1 LFDSDS
7 INAFARTISSQPIGL
22 AYHRPEKWAYAG
34 HCFANVIKK
43 VQQDG
48 GRARFGW
55 IFQGGIMPDAPELGY
70 LVATHHAVWNAQ
82 DGSISDVTP
91 FHTNSIPFC
100 VPTGEVLFLVDDKAE
115 PVVIGSN
122 MFAPLPLRFFPLSN
136 DKRLIAYIERKKNE
150 EEQRCRDIYQG
161 NLEGI
166 EATFFLHGEQR
177 E

>member
-1 LFDSDS
+1 MFDSKS
-7 INAFARTISSQPIGL
+7 INAFARTISSQPLGL
-22 AYHRPEKWAYAG
+22 AYHRPEKWAYAS
-34 HCFANVIKK
+34 HCFSNVIKK

-55 IFQGGIMPDAPELGY
+55 TFQGCIMSDDPELDY
-70 LVATHHAVWNAQ
+70 LVATHHAVWNAP

-91 FHTNSIPFC
+91 FHTSSKPLC

-115 PVVIGSN
+115 PVVIGN
-122 MFAPLPLRFFPLSN
+122 NVFAPLPLRFFPLSD
-136 DKRLIAYIERKKNE
+136 DKRLITYIEQKKNE

-161 NLEGI
+161 KLEGI
-166 EATFFLHGEQR
+166 EATLFLYGEQP